1 MRTSDIT
8 LKVCLMDLGL
18 NLEFQFVGH
27 PLQDCVMEFGPKLP
41 LFHYGQQSGGPGRA
55 RFVTAHV
62 RVHGKNIPPH
72 VRCAGH
78 SDCGCF
84 RVKVAGSYSENE
96 VAEEAGHRV
105 DAGDTVEER
114 RFAPEHSFALL
125 ARSRFVEQKP
135 QALLNLV
142 KRIGPQNSRLQEKP
156 RHVLDDECIGEFE
169 RLPSGV
175 EVLIP
180 IPLVLAN
187 GVVEDEFKP
196 LLEGRAH
203 SAHCTGARF
212 CN

>member
-125 ARSRFVEQKP
+125 ARS
-135 QALLNLV
+135 
-142 KRIGPQNSRLQEKP
+142 
-156 RHVLDDECIGEFE
+156 
-169 RLPSGV
+169 
-175 EVLIP
+175 
-180 IPLVLAN
+180 
-187 GVVEDEFKP
+187 
-196 LLEGRAH
+196 
-203 SAHCTGARF
+203 
-212 CN
+212 